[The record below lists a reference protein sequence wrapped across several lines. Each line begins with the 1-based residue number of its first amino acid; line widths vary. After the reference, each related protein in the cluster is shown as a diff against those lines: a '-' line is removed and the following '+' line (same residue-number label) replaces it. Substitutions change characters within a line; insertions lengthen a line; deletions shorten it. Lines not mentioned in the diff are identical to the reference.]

1 MLFSHISDTHLGLQ
15 QYGLE
20 EREQDIYDSFN
31 QAIDI
36 SIKDHVDFVI
46 FAGDIFHDPKPSGT
60 AILQMANALKRLKQN
75 SIESFF
81 ILGEHDKSNMRA
93 TPIPYV
99 YHNLEFSKY
108 VGRDESVYYKDV
120 MIAGFDKIRKHQMSG
135 LEEKFSKLD
144 SLAKKHNGHRIL
156 VLHQS
161 ITEIYPKDIA
171 AINSSDLPK
180 NFTYYAMGHLHD
192 KYVKEFDQ
200 LGGPVVYPGSTE
212 RTPNEKVNETEK
224 GFFEVDISSNEAK
237 PNWIKLDT
245 RPHFSTKIEYEKY
258 DIVIPIDNLLLQRK
272 DLRIRGDREM
282 TYSMMNQR
290 IDELSGS
297 ASKVKRGINNRI
309 NDEFERVIDGNR
321 QLVESLLYQ
330 NNPKYLK
337 SFSKRMKNLKRGV
350 RNDLRLLTNYSN
362 KKNRYLVELN
372 KKFSIPVASIVFI
385 LVGAPLGVMARRGNF
400 AISGA
405 ISLGFFILYWAF
417 LIAGE
422 NLADRGSMT
431 PFMSMW
437 LPNIILSILGVYLIY
452 RNSRNRSKIKFDFIN
467 LFFKKKRS
475 NDL

>member
-60 AILQMANALKRLKQN
+60 AILEMANALKRLKQN

-81 ILGEHDKSNMRA
+81 ILGEHDKSNIRA

-108 VGRDESVYYKDV
+108 VGRDEPVYYKDV

-192 KYVKEFDQ
+192 KFVKQFEQ
-200 LGGPVVYPGSTE
+200 LGGTLAYPGSTE
-212 RTPNEKVNETEK
+212 MTTSEGIKETEK
-224 GFFEVDISSNEAK
+224 GFFEVDISSQEAK

-245 RPHFSTKIEYEKY
+245 RPQFSTKIEAEDLDSSISEVLEKISSLDKKPVVEIKIIGN
-258 DIVIPIDNLLLQRK
+258 DIERDVVQTKISQIIPQTLHCSWKMLQNEDVSSVLLNRPA
-272 DLRIRGDREM
+272 
-282 TYSMMNQR
+282 R
-290 IDELSGS
+290 IDEELFKLAVNALKSEKLANFAVNDLLPLLSS
-297 ASKVKRGINNRI
+297 NQLDQAT
-309 NDEFERVIDGNR
+309 
-321 QLVESLLYQ
+321 QLVIE
-330 NNPKYLK
+330 
-337 SFSKRMKNLKRGV
+337 
-350 RNDLRLLTNYSN
+350 
-362 KKNRYLVELN
+362 
-372 KKFSIPVASIVFI
+372 
-385 LVGAPLGVMARRGNF
+385 NF
-400 AISGA
+400 EQ
-405 ISLGFFILYWAF
+405 FK
-417 LIAGE
+417 
-422 NLADRGSMT
+422 
-431 PFMSMW
+431 
-437 LPNIILSILGVYLIY
+437 
-452 RNSRNRSKIKFDFIN
+452 RSKK
-467 LFFKKKRS
+467 
-475 NDL
+475 